1 MPREIK
7 MPKLSDTMEEG
18 TLNVWR
24 KSEGD
29 PIAKGDI
36 LVEIET
42 DKADMEF
49 EAYVAGHL
57 AKILVQAGETVSI
70 GTPIAVVRLRK
81 DTDEDLARFLESRGA
96 TPAVAPAASPAAAPE
111 VREAPAPV
119 PAAPAPAPVP
129 AATGSAA
136 LPMRMSELPYFVADP
151 DRVRSTPRARAIAR
165 DHNVDLSEIAG
176 SGPDGAVLVADVA
189 AYLEALEAS
198 TETLQEG
205 DVLATPVAARIADE
219 RGLDLSQVKS
229 SGPGGRVTK
238 RDIQRYLEQ
247 QAKGVPAREARLY
260 SGEIALSQK
269 RKFLIRNMVESKQ
282 SAPHFYISREM
293 DAEPLSAFR
302 TQMKQRGVRVTYTH
316 MILKAAALALSRHP
330 QVNATFQDG
339 RILVY
344 QPINIALAVD
354 VDDEL
359 LAPVVKDCAGR
370 SLENLAAASDEL
382 IQKARDKKLA
392 PGDYADGTFTIS
404 NLGMLGVDRFYAILT
419 PPQSMVLSVG
429 GMRTLPVVDAK
440 GEIRAGRRMDFGL
453 ACDHRVVDGAR
464 AARFLAELIRVLEEP
479 EQLVAGDDA
488 NED

>member
-1 MPREIK
+1 
-7 MPKLSDTMEEG
+7 
-18 TLNVWR
+18 
-24 KSEGD
+24 
-29 PIAKGDI
+29 
-36 LVEIET
+36 
-42 DKADMEF
+42 
-49 EAYVAGHL
+49 
-57 AKILVQAGETVSI
+57 
-70 GTPIAVVRLRK
+70 
-81 DTDEDLARFLESRGA
+81 
-96 TPAVAPAASPAAAPE
+96 
-111 VREAPAPV
+111 
-119 PAAPAPAPVP
+119 
-129 AATGSAA
+129 
-136 LPMRMSELPYFVADP
+136 
-151 DRVRSTPRARAIAR
+151 
-165 DHNVDLSEIAG
+165 
-176 SGPDGAVLVADVA
+176 
-189 AYLEALEAS
+189 
-198 TETLQEG
+198 
-205 DVLATPVAARIADE
+205 VAARIADE
-219 RGLDLSQVKS
+219 HGLDLHQVKP

-247 QAKGVPAREARLY
+247 KAVELPAHEARLY
-260 SGEIALSQK
+260 GGEIVLSQK

-302 TQMKQRGVRVTYTH
+302 AQMKQGGARITYTH

-339 RILVY
+339 RILLY

-370 SLENLAAASDEL
+370 SLQDLAAASDEL

-392 PGDYADGTFTIS
+392 PQDYADGTFTIS

-429 GMRTLPVVDAK
+429 GIRALPVVNAN
-440 GEIRAGRRMDFGL
+440 GEVRAGRRMDFGL

-479 EQLVAGDDA
+479 AQLVTG
-488 NED
+488 EDNYED